1 MFKSPLEASTQ
12 SFEQTAI
19 FVENIF
25 DTVKKAKAAK
35 AAAKSL
41 AESKLVTSYD
51 YSSFGELSPVKKKKP
66 RKNAKKSAKV
76 KATTPKKKT
85 TPLRKPKTPKDSPE
99 KRKKA
104 SSPAKSPR
112 KYTKRVPKAPATNDI
127 DDEEAAFIL
136 SSISQR
142 SFDSFYNRLNSC
154 EPNKFHIELSPTYTN
169 GCPSTVTDP
178 VKNLAYY
185 VMLDHNYW
193 IVEPEVQP
201 VKEPEKVEPIKVDVA
216 PALTSPV
223 TSLATPMFVSP
234 AKAPEIAL
242 KTEPEVKVD
251 YTTQASVIRNE
262 APTYNELPVKSK
274 LSTDLKPSVTF
285 NHVPSVIT
293 NETVAKPEISKRE
306 DVKPMEVNNNK
317 FPSSPE
323 SDSPK
328 QETFKSESTSV
339 KKRWLRQAASD
350 MKAPVKK
357 RKTAFFEAIDAA
369 AEEEHSESKLTN
381 GFCTNSFSSEP
392 MKNGIDKPL
401 GNRMEIEELLL
412 KPVEEVQKAA
422 VVVPEV
428 VEPIAVVQKIDP
440 VLKQNEPVQKFTE
453 QVQKPAE
460 PLRKPAEKVK
470 KPNKRALKQAE
481 PAKKS
486 VVRGK
491 KVQKAIESKAEAP
504 VRSKRVK
511 QNNFT
516 SPAEEIVQSPV
527 ADVAVKPPLEV
538 VTIKAELEALM
549 AKEEEAIIGE
559 AKAANCSEGKEEAK
573 ASLETGKSSVKVG
586 EEDKIV
592 ASIDDACGGI
602 KSEVK
607 TELHENFKAESAA
620 IEVDTKVHVTLAHQ
634 AEQVELKSEQRD
646 LKLNTA
652 SPVIV
657 QTELKAEAVQS
668 NGCAPE
674 SNDDEDDSRQWEI
687 VMDFH
692 RLQLKQLELNNK
704 KFTDAQNKSLCDT
717 NGRTPNSN
725 HYDPLMPSLE
735 SGRLPLISSRFGLFQ
750 QERIPPPAEDPRKP
764 FRSSLSLEAS
774 QFAPN
779 VTPSPFQ
786 RSISETSIT
795 KRNRW
800 SNNTAV
806 TATPFNSHSAMPF
819 GSYYNESQQIK
830 RDEPYVSSYNTY
842 RSQKS
847 AWINNKGAEPSP
859 WEAQKE
865 FAPIAY
871 RTESFLTS
879 YAGISDKPSLL
890 STIKADEQISAIQ
903 KKTLTKTNIPLTKP
917 KPSACDPRLNPS
929 LQQEARKDDSATP
942 KKKVWKLFFLLENFQ
957 KFTQKTFLF

>member
-25 DTVKKAKAAK
+25 DTVKKAREAK

-41 AESKLVTSYD
+41 AESKLMTSYD

-85 TPLRKPKTPKDSPE
+85 PLRKPKTPKDSPE
-99 KRKKA
+99 KRKKT
-104 SSPAKSPR
+104 SPAKSPR

-169 GCPSTVTDP
+169 GSPSTVTDP

-201 VKEPEKVEPIKVDVA
+201 VKEPEKIEPIKVETIPA
-216 PALTSPV
+216 PTSLV
-223 TSLATPMFVSP
+223 TSLVTPMFTSP
-234 AKAPEIAL
+234 AKAPEFAQ
-242 KTEPEVKVD
+242 KVEPEVKVD
-251 YTTQASVIRNE
+251 YTTQASVIRYV
-262 APTYNELPVKSK
+262 APTYNELPVESK
-274 LSTDLKPSVTF
+274 LSTDLKSSVTL
-285 NHVPSVIT
+285 NHVPSAIT
-293 NETVAKPEISKRE
+293 NEIVAKPEISKRE
-306 DVKPMEVNNNK
+306 DTKPIEVNNNK

-323 SDSPK
+323 SESPK
-328 QETFKSESTSV
+328 QESFKSETTSV

-357 RKTAFFEAIDAA
+357 RKTAFFEAMDTAE
-369 AEEEHSESKLTN
+369 EEEHSASKVTN
-381 GFCTNSFSSEP
+381 GFCTNAYNEEP
-392 MKNGIDKPL
+392 MRNGIEKPL
-401 GNRMEIEELLL
+401 QSPMETEELLQ
-412 KPVEEVQKAA
+412 KPVEELQKVA
-422 VVVPEV
+422 EV
-428 VEPIAVVQKIDP
+428 IQEAEKPIAAVQKIVP
-440 VLKQNEPVQKFTE
+440 VLEIFEPVQKVPEKIEKPTE
-453 QVQKPAE
+453 L
-460 PLRKPAEKVK
+460 LRKPAEKVK
-470 KPNKRALKQAE
+470 KPKKQALKKAE

-486 VVRGK
+486 AARGK
-491 KVQKAIESKAEAP
+491 TVQKAIECKDEAP
-504 VRSKRVK
+504 VRSKRANIK
-511 QNNFT
+511 QNNV
-516 SPAEEIVQSPV
+516 SSPV
-527 ADVAVKPPLEV
+527 EEVVKSPLSDVAIKPTLEGV
-538 VTIKAELEALM
+538 LIKTEFEALM
-549 AKEEEAIIGE
+549 PKEEET
-559 AKAANCSEGKEEAK
+559 KAANCIEGKEEAK
-573 ASLETGKSSVKVG
+573 SCLETGKSSVKIG
-586 EEDKIV
+586 EEGKAV
-592 ASIDDACGGI
+592 ASIDDACGSI
-602 KSEVK
+602 KSEGK
-607 TELHENFKAESAA
+607 MELHENFKTESAA

-634 AEQVELKSEQRD
+634 LEQVECKP
-646 LKLNTA
+646 KTA
-652 SPVIV
+652 SPVTV
-657 QTELKAEAVQS
+657 QTELKTEVAQS
-668 NGCAPE
+668 TVNGCAPE
-674 SNDDEDDSRQWEI
+674 SNDDEDDSKQWEI

-717 NGRTPNSN
+717 NGRTQNSN

-735 SGRLPLISSRFGLFQ
+735 SSRLPLISSRFGLFQ
-750 QERIPPPAEDPRKP
+750 QDRIPPPAEDPRKP
-764 FRSSLSLEAS
+764 FRSSLSLEVN

-786 RSISETSIT
+786 RSISENSIT

-800 SNNTAV
+800 SNNTAA

-819 GSYYNESQQIK
+819 GSYYNENQQIK
-830 RDEPYVSSYNTY
+830 RDEPYASSYNSY
-842 RSQKS
+842 RSQKN
-847 AWINNKGAEPSP
+847 AWINNKGAEPST
-859 WEAQKE
+859 WESQKE

-879 YAGISDKPSLL
+879 YAGIGDKPSLL

-929 LQQEARKDDSATP
+929 LQEARKEDLATP
-942 KKKVWKLFFLLENFQ
+942 KKKV
-957 KFTQKTFLF
+957 